1 MKEMVMVAGLL
12 LVSAPLY
19 AGTPCEEVG
28 AQISAKI
35 DAKGVKDYKLE
46 VVAADKVSAEQKVV
60 GSCDGGKSKLVYSRG
75 GGSAAPAATPAAAP
89 AATPAATPA
98 PSPPPM

>member
-1 MKEMVMVAGLL
+1 MKRIVIAVGIL
-12 LVSAPLY
+12 LVSAPLF

-28 AQISAKI
+28 AEITAKL
-35 DAKGVKDYKLE
+35 DAKGVKGYKLE
-46 VVAADKVSAEQKVV
+46 VVAADKVGAEQKVV

-75 GGSAAPAATPAAAP
+75 GGAASAPAAS
-89 AATPAATPA
+89 ATAA

>member
-1 MKEMVMVAGLL
+1 MKQVMLVAGMLF
-12 LVSAPLY
+12 VSAPLF

-28 AQISAKI
+28 AQISAKL
-35 DAKGVKDYKLE
+35 DAKGVKNYKLE
-46 VVAADKVSAEQKVV
+46 AVAADQVGAGQKVV

-75 GGSAAPAATPAAAP
+75 GSDTAPAAAP
-89 AATPAATPA
+89 AATAA